1 MENYTCNRINV
12 NLEIN
17 GDLSKPEWQQA
28 IEVNLRDTS
37 TGQEPLQ
44 ATTAKL
50 LWNEQWLY
58 AAFHCEDA
66 HINASMTKF
75 NDFLYTEEVV
85 ELFID
90 DNCDL
95 KSYIE
100 IELNPLNACLHY
112 AIHNHLDGH
121 FMGYARIEQTVVSA
135 VKVDRVNGTW
145 SAELAIPFR
154 EFATAPNLP
163 PLPGDTWLFNL
174 YRIDRPPHQEPEFSA
189 WSPTGK
195 PQFHLPHHFGQLQ
208 FR

>member
-17 GDLSKPEWQQA
+17 GDLIKPEWQQA

-37 TGQEPLQ
+37 TGQEPFQ

-145 SAELAIPFR
+145 SAEMAIPFR

>member
-1 MENYTCNRINV
+1 MEFYPCNRING

-17 GDLSKPEWQQA
+17 GDLSKPEWRQA
-28 IEVNLRDTS
+28 IEVNLRETS
-37 TGQEPLQ
+37 TGQKPLQ
-44 ATTAKL
+44 ATTARL

-58 AAFHCEDA
+58 AAFHCEDTY
-66 HINASMTKF
+66 ISASMTKY
-75 NDFLYTEEVV
+75 NDPIYNEEVV

-121 FMGYARIEQTVVSA
+121 FIAYARTEQTVVSA
-135 VKVDRVNGTW
+135 VNVDRANGTW
-145 SAELAIPFR
+145 SVELAIPFQ
-154 EFATAPNLP
+154 EFATAPNVP
-163 PLPGDTWLFNL
+163 PLPGDIWLFNL
-174 YRIDRPPHQEPEFSA
+174 YRIDRPLHQEPEFSA
-189 WSPTGK
+189 WAPTGER
-195 PQFHLPHHFGQLQ
+195 QFHQPHHFGQLQ